1 MPLAPRCV
9 TAHFPG
15 SAILVAN
22 WQICVVFQ
30 QAFNY
35 QAAGYACLTTSALS
49 VTAILCATA
58 CLPQETMA
66 ILRARGSSLTSA
78 LTASKRHARAGWGPG
93 GRALPAPRLRF
104 LHRSSG
110 PGQCADPPD
119 GSGRGHEAGPY
130 SRLAERGE
138 QNGVSRLRGSQ
149 QPGRGRAEGRHRPA
163 GGEARREA
171 RRGEAAR
178 ERPRSSAARSGRFE
192 AAAARRPP
200 PPP

>member
-9 TAHFPG
+9 TAHFLG
-15 SAILVAN
+15 SPIPVAN

-35 QAAGYACLTTSALS
+35 QAAGYACLTTSALP

-58 CLPQETMA
+58 CLPQEMMA

-78 LTASKRHARAGWGPG
+78 LTASERHGGDREAELCRHPG
-93 GRALPAPRLRF
+93 FAFPTAPRARGTA
-104 LHRSSG
+104 RT
-110 PGQCADPPD
+110 PPD

-138 QNGVSRLRGSQ
+138 QNGISRLRGSQ

-163 GGEARREA
+163 GGEASRGKAGRE
-171 RRGEAAR
+171 
-178 ERPRSSAARSGRFE
+178 
-192 AAAARRPP
+192 
-200 PPP
+200 